1 MFALTD
7 SQLKIVMATAAAV
20 LPDRRSLFLERCAA
34 MLTLRGRFDDSDVA
48 NVAARA
54 ACGLIQQSSDAA

>member
-1 MFALTD
+1 MFVLTD
-7 SQLKIVMATAAAV
+7 SQLRIVMSAAPAV

-48 NVAARA
+48 KVAALA
-54 ACGLIQQSSDAA
+54 ARGLLQAKAG